1 MTNRA
6 VANPFARA
14 LFDVARHSDPVRI
27 GQELHGFVSLVEA
40 HTDLLKVL
48 INTAIAPSA
57 KANVLRELFKLQPIS
72 DPLARLLV
80 LLAERD
86 QLIILPEIATLY
98 DERLLD
104 FLQVVRAEVTTAAPL
119 SAEHQQALERGLA
132 QATGRRV
139 QMTTRVDPE
148 ILGGLV
154 ARIGSRVFDGSI
166 ARHLARVRERLVEA
180 SARV

>member
-6 VANPFARA
+6 VATPFARA

-40 HTDLLKVL
+40 HPDLLKVL
-48 INTAIAPSA
+48 VNRTIPPAA
-57 KANVLRELFKLQPIS
+57 KANVLRELFKLQPVS
-72 DPLARLLV
+72 DTLARLLI

-98 DERLLD
+98 EQRLLD
-104 FLQVVRAEVTTAAPL
+104 YLQVVRAEVTTAQPL
-119 SAEHQQALERGLA
+119 SAEHHQALERGLA

-139 QMTTRVDPE
+139 QMTTRVDPA

-154 ARIGSRVFDGSI
+154 ARIGSRVFDGSV

-180 SARV
+180 

>member
-6 VANPFARA
+6 VATPFARA

-27 GQELHGFVSLVEA
+27 GEELKGFVSLVEA
-40 HTDLLKVL
+40 HPDLLKVL
-48 INTAIAPSA
+48 INAAIPPAA
-57 KANVLRELFKLQPIS
+57 KANVLRELFALQPIS
-72 DPLARLLV
+72 DPLARLLI

-104 FLQVVRAEVTTAAPL
+104 YLQIVRAEVTTAEL
-119 SAEHQQALERGLA
+119 LTAEHQQALERGLA
-132 QATGRRV
+132 QAIGRRV
-139 QMTTRVDPE
+139 QMTTRVDPA

-154 ARIGSRVFDGSI
+154 ARVGSRVFDGSV

-180 SARV
+180 

>member
-6 VANPFARA
+6 AAAPFARA

-27 GQELHGFVSLVEA
+27 GQELHGFVALVEA
-40 HTDLLKVL
+40 HPDLLKVL
-48 INTAIAPSA
+48 INAAIPASA
-57 KANVLRELFKLQPIS
+57 KANVLREVFALQPIAG
-72 DPLARLLV
+72 PLARVLL

-86 QLIILPEIATLY
+86 QLIILPEIAELY

-104 FLQVVRAEVTTAAPL
+104 FQGVVRAEVTTAEPLAP
-119 SAEHQQALERGLA
+119 EHQRALEQGLA

-139 QMTTRVDPE
+139 QMSTRVDPA

-154 ARIGSRVFDGSI
+154 TRIGSRVFDGSI
-166 ARHLARVRERLVEA
+166 ARHLDRVKESLVQA
-180 SARV
+180 

>member
-6 VANPFARA
+6 VATPFARA

-27 GQELHGFVSLVEA
+27 GGELQGFVRLVEA
-40 HTDLLKVL
+40 NPDLLKVL
-48 INTAIAPSA
+48 INAAIPPSA
-57 KANVLRELFKLQPIS
+57 KANVLREILKLQPVS
-72 DPLARLLV
+72 ATLERLLI

-98 DERLLD
+98 EERLLD
-104 FLQVVRAEVTTAAPL
+104 YQQVVRAEVTTAAPL
-119 SAEHQQALERGLA
+119 SAEHQQALERGLT

-139 QMTTRVDPE
+139 QMTTRVDPA

-154 ARIGSRVFDGSI
+154 TRIGSRVFDGSV

-180 SARV
+180 